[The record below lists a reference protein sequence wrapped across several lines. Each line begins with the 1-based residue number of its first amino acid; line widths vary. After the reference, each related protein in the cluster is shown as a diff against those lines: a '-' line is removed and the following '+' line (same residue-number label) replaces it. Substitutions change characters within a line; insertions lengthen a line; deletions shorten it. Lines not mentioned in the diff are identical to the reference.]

1 MKTNKNCPKY
11 NETMGPSEH
20 VIAMTEEQ
28 IKEEEDKIA
37 EENFVKVEGTKLL
50 IDKALLNQ

>member
-1 MKTNKNCPKY
+1 
-11 NETMGPSEH
+11 MGPSEH